1 MCRISCNLEGWFLF
15 GFVFQKLGASIEIR
29 VWIELKNP
37 MRGEKEQD
45 SSDLMGIEKED
56 PKLAFKNLN
65 LGNWE
70 DDSWQK

>member
-1 MCRISCNLEGWFLF
+1 MF
-15 GFVFQKLGASIEIR
+15 GFVFWKLVGAYIGIR

-45 SSDLMGIEKED
+45 SSDLTGIGKED
-56 PKLAFKNLN
+56 SKLAFKNLN
-65 LGNWE
+65 FGNWE